1 MGQHGQRLLTAMLSS
16 RKILPR
22 QEPNGILLT
31 NSAGGSLT
39 CKERGILSTR
49 DLGFPSLLMDK
60 LVKLLF
66 PGIPTGDPDSRLLR

>member
-1 MGQHGQRLLTAMLSS
+1 MGQHGQRLVTATLSS

-66 PGIPTGDPDSRLLR
+66 PGIPTGDSDSRLLR